1 MFKNL
6 KLKYLLA
13 ISMMT
18 VSLAP
23 IAGLGIFSLKSVG
36 DELLHQEVNKL
47 EAVSSNKKSQLEK
60 YFTVINSQ
68 VQFISEDKTTV
79 EAMKGFALEFA
90 RLSSYTDDAS
100 GDYESGV
107 LAYYRQ
113 EFAREYSNQNGTS
126 IDTATLL
133 PRSPASLTAQH
144 LYISNNPHPLGSK
157 SELVDAGDGSGYS
170 RLHAEYHPL
179 FKSYLEKFGYYDI
192 FLVEPDE
199 GRIVYSVFKELDYAT
214 SLKTGPYSDTNF
226 ARAFKKAL
234 TLSDPNGFAIED
246 FEKYLPSYDAGASFI
261 ASPIY
266 DGRTLAGVL
275 VFQMPVGRIN
285 EIMQLNI
292 GMGESGESYLV
303 GHDFLMR
310 SQSRFVE
317 ENTII
322 TQRVDSETVKLGID
336 GNTGSKITDDY
347 RGISVL
353 SAYSPLDLAG
363 LDWVII
369 SEIDESEAF
378 AGLMGIQYGLMIII
392 LISIAFIATLAF
404 FLIRRIMGAVN
415 SGLEVAQKISQGD
428 FSTVIDI
435 KSKDEMGQLLQAL
448 QVMQDNLKER
458 IEADALV
465 ATENGRIKT
474 ALDSVGANV
483 MLADIDMNIIY
494 MNNAVT
500 KMMKDAETKLREA
513 LPGFDADKLIGAN
526 IDSFHKNPSHQRALL
541 ADLKTPY
548 QGTVE
553 ISGLTFMVIA
563 NPVFGDDGER
573 IGTVVEWNNQ
583 TAELAVESEISEIVS
598 AAAAGDFSE
607 RIAMEGKDGFFE
619 RLAAGVNE
627 ILQTSG
633 VGLTDISRVI
643 QGLAKGDLP

>member
-13 ISMMT
+13 ISMT
-18 VSLAP
+18 VVSLIP
-23 IAGLGIFSLKSVG
+23 IVGLGIFTLKSVG
-36 DELLHQEVNKL
+36 DELHNQGFNQL
-47 EAVSSNKKSQLEK
+47 ELVSANKKSQIEA
-60 YFTVINSQ
+60 YFETINSQ
-68 VQFISEDKTTV
+68 VQFISEDKTTI
-79 EAMKGFALEFA
+79 EAMKGFAREFA
-90 RLSSYTDDAS
+90 HLPATMSGQT
-100 GDYESGV
+100 GDYESSVSG
-107 LAYYRQ
+107 YYKQ
-113 EFAREYSNQNGTS
+113 SFAREYSNQNGTS
-126 IDTATLL
+126 VDTTALI
-133 PRSPASLTAQH
+133 PRSTTSLMAQY

-157 SELVDAGDGSGYS
+157 SELLDAGDGSGYS
-170 RLHAEYHPL
+170 SLHAEFHPL

-192 FLVEPDE
+192 FLIEPEE

-214 SLKTGPYSDTNF
+214 SLKSGPYSNTNF
-226 ARAFKKAL
+226 ARVFSEAL
-234 TLSDPNGFAIED
+234 TLSDPNDFVIED

-266 DGRTLAGVL
+266 DGNSLAGVL
-275 VFQMPVGRIN
+275 VFQMPVGKIN
-285 EIMQLNI
+285 GIMQLTE

-303 GHDFLMR
+303 GDDFLMR
-310 SQSRFVE
+310 SQSRFIE

-322 TQRVDSETVKLGID
+322 SQRVDSETVKLAVD
-336 GNTGSKITDDY
+336 GKSGSKIIDDY

-353 SAYSPLDLAG
+353 SAYDPLDLAG
-363 LDWVII
+363 LNWVMI

-378 AGLMGIQYGLMIII
+378 AGLVHIQYGFMIAVFV
-392 LISIAFIATLAF
+392 SIAFIAILAF
-404 FLIRRIMGAVN
+404 VVIRRIIGALN

-428 FSTVIDI
+428 FSSVIEI
-435 KSKDEMGQLLQAL
+435 KSNDETGQLLQSL

-465 ATENGRIKT
+465 AQVNGRIKT

-483 MLADIDMNIIY
+483 MLADVDMNIIY

-500 KMMKDAETKLREA
+500 KMMKDAEPKLRES

-526 IDSFHKNPSHQRALL
+526 IDSFHKNPSHQRALM

-548 QGTVE
+548 QGTAE
-553 ISGLTFMVIA
+553 ISGLTFKVIA

-583 TAELAVESEISEIVS
+583 TAELAVENEISEIVS

-607 RIAMEGKDGFFE
+607 RIAMDDKNG
-619 RLAAGVNE
+619 
-627 ILQTSG
+627 
-633 VGLTDISRVI
+633 
-643 QGLAKGDLP
+643 